1 MITIREHLSKGAYK
15 TVASFYRDVKGCGNV
30 QKLYMFLNQEL
41 FDMDENV
48 LIEYIK
54 REILLSFSYYKEKP
68 LREQLRGFRGKR
80 KQQ

>member
-1 MITIREHLSKGAYK
+1 MTTIREHLGKDAYK
-15 TVASFYRDVKGCGNV
+15 NVASFYRDVKACGKV
-30 QKLYMFLNQEL
+30 QKLYMFLNQEV

-48 LIEYIK
+48 LVEYIK

>member
-1 MITIREHLSKGAYK
+1 MTTIHEHLSKGAYK
-15 TVASFYRDVKGCGNV
+15 TVARFYRDVKSCGKV
-30 QKLYMFLNQEL
+30 QKLYMFLNQEV
-41 FDMDENV
+41 FYMDENV
-48 LIEYIK
+48 LVEYIK

>member
-1 MITIREHLSKGAYK
+1 MTTIREHLSKDAYK
-15 TVASFYRDVKGCGNV
+15 KVATFYRDVKGCGKV
-30 QKLYMFLNQEL
+30 QKLYMFLNQEI
-41 FDMDENV
+41 FDINEDV
-48 LIEYIK
+48 LVDYCK